1 MLPVHVSTIFGH
13 GGGLAIK
20 QEDSDEDE
28 ELTECLT
35 AWKLRRILQLISLMT
50 SFSGTAIFRKIGFE
64 NYFFI
69 IFRPKRT
76 SSSRIYETDAIIFA
90 SQRQSSK

>member
-20 QEDSDEDE
+20 QEESDEDE

-50 SFSGTAIFRKIGFE
+50 SFSGKEIFIKLF
-64 NYFFI
+64 FFI
-69 IFRPKRT
+69 CYLFQAQKNLLFPHL
-76 SSSRIYETDAIIFA
+76 
-90 SQRQSSK
+90 